1 MIEVALAIALV
12 AVGSFSVLATRRAE
26 RRFLAGLCATC
37 STSLAPA
44 ESYRIEGRV
53 VCAAC
58 ADRVR
63 RRLERVFWGVVAGA
77 AVLLLFV
84 IIGTW
89 SLWKRG
95 DPTWW
100 MFPLF
105 MIGTLGFLA
114 LLAVRALRFMK
125 QENATSE
132 LLERTRLQAELLQPR
147 GLGTPDAGAK
157 ER

>member
-37 STSLAPA
+37 STSLAPG

-58 ADRVR
+58 A
-63 RRLERVFWGVVAGA
+63 VVAGA

-84 IIGTW
+84 IVGTW

-132 LLERTRLQAELLQPR
+132 LLERTRLQVELLQPR

>member
-1 MIEVALAIALV
+1 MIGLALAIALV
-12 AVGSFSVLATRRAE
+12 AIGYLRVLSTRTAR
-26 RRFLAGLCATC
+26 RRFFARLCATC
-37 STSLAPA
+37 STSLSAG

-53 VCAAC
+53 LCAAC

-63 RRLERVFWGVVAGA
+63 RRLERVFWGVLAA
-77 AVLLLFV
+77 AVVLSLFV

-105 MIGTLGFLA
+105 MIGSLGFLA
-114 LLAVRALRFMK
+114 LLTAGALRFMK
-125 QENATSE
+125 QENATAE
-132 LLERTRLQAELLQPR
+132 LLDRTRLQIELLQPR
-147 GLGTPDAGAK
+147 GLGKPGAGAGG
-157 ER
+157 R